1 MDATVLYHKNCNDGL
16 ASALVMKV
24 LFDEMN
30 QSAEYIPV
38 QYGDNPPDNFKGKHL
53 YIVDF
58 CYSPETLVELSKR
71 CASITVFDHHQK
83 AFDMFENYKGEGEWT
98 NKKDNDVSVF
108 SYKAPTCDKCLSV
121 ILTNKRSGAG
131 LALDNAY
138 EMLRHRDRDSY
149 LKAVTTIFY
158 KRLESIVDAVED
170 RDLWKFQLKET
181 PTYYHMLRA
190 LPQTVDHWFDLLIES
205 EYKFQA
211 RLAHAEKQNQ
221 SYNWCV
227 RQIALGAARAA
238 AFGDFVYVLECHT
251 DYTSAVADLLAP
263 LSPFVV
269 LFYVDAEKQE
279 VYVSLRSSEA
289 SQGADVNKIASK
301 YGGGGHK
308 HAAGCKFTFDNV
320 REAIP
325 NFFFHQHAV

>member
-1 MDATVLYHKNCNDGL
+1 MDTTVLYHKNCNDGL

-38 QYGDNPPDNFKGKHL
+38 QYGDKPPDNFKGKHL

-71 CASITVFDHHQK
+71 CASITVLDHHQK
-83 AFDMFENYKGEGEWT
+83 AFDMFENCKGEGEWT
-98 NKKDNDVSVF
+98 NKKDGDVSIF
-108 SYKAPTCDKCLSV
+108 SYRASTCDKSLSV

-131 LALDNAY
+131 LALDFAF
-138 EMLRHRDRDSY
+138 EFFAFALLRCRNVV
-149 LKAVTTIFY
+149 ATTFY
-158 KRLESIVDAVED
+158 KRLESIVKAVED
-170 RDLWKFQLKET
+170 RDLWKFQFEET

-205 EYKFQA
+205 EDKFQA

-227 RQIALGAARAA
+227 RQIALNATRAA

-251 DYTSAVADLLAP
+251 DYTSAVADLLTP
-263 LSPFVV
+263 RSPFVV
-269 LFYVDAEKQE
+269 LFCVDAEKQE

-289 SQGADVNKIASK
+289 SQGVDVNKIASK

-320 REAIP
+320 QNAIP
-325 NFFFHQHAV
+325 NFFYNQDSV